1 MPEPST
7 LDKEIACRVFAP
19 HKQVSNE
26 GREVASGAT
35 APTTVIGMSL
45 VSVSIAGL

>member
-1 MPEPST
+1 MPELST

-26 GREVASGAT
+26 GREVTSEATSQAS
-35 APTTVIGMSL
+35 IIRMCL
-45 VSVSIAGL
+45 VGVPIAGL